1 MFFSYLF
8 RFAFI
13 KEEIIFLQRTG
24 PLTIQALGLRMRV
37 ITLKSDLRAWLEL
50 STCIGTGPM

>member
-24 PLTIQALGLRMRV
+24 PLTIQALGLGMRV

>member
-50 STCIGTGPM
+50 STCISTGPM